1 MNKLLILSPDSDE
14 YALLIQQRELPELSL
29 LSCNTIDQ
37 GISRVSECN
46 IILGQPAWV
55 KSILRPA
62 GRLKWVQSTFAG
74 VEALCSKDLR
84 KDYILTG
91 VKGVFGP
98 LMSEYVFAYILA
110 LERQLLETYT
120 NQKTKQWRVIPYRGL
135 QGLTLGICG
144 LGSVGRQIAAT
155 GKHFKMRVLAF
166 KRTPEAG
173 PPLEKV
179 YTGRALGE
187 FLGQLDYLVITL
199 PLTSQTEHLF
209 NYETLSRMKP
219 TAVLIN
225 AGRGRVVA
233 QEDLAQ
239 ALRQGL
245 IRGAVLDVFEKE
257 PLPEESPL
265 WEMPNILITPH
276 NAAVSFPED
285 IVAIFADNYRRFI
298 KKEKLRHIIDFKRGY

>member
-1 MNKLLILSPDSDE
+1 MNKLLILSPDSE
-14 YALLIQQRELPELSL
+14 AYALLIQQREIPELSL
-29 LSCNTIDQ
+29 LPCNTIDQ
-37 GISRVSECN
+37 GIRRAPECN
-46 IILGQPAWV
+46 IILGQPDWINP
-55 KSILRPA
+55 ILRHA

-74 VEALCSKDLR
+74 VETLCSGDFKG
-84 KDYILTG
+84 YILTG

-110 LERQLLETYT
+110 LERQLLKIYT
-120 NQKTKQWRVIPYRGL
+120 NQKTKQWRVIPYRSL

-166 KRTPEAG
+166 KRTPKAA
-173 PPLEKV
+173 PAVEKV
-179 YTGRALGE
+179 YTGRSLGE

-199 PLTSQTEHLF
+199 PLTSQTEYMF
-209 NYETLSRMKP
+209 NYETLSRMKS

-225 AGRGRVVA
+225 AGRGRVVV
-233 QEDLAQ
+233 QEALAQ
-239 ALRQGL
+239 ALRKGL

-285 IVAIFADNYRRFI
+285 IVAIFADNYRRFL